1 VKPIYEHKQPGYAI
15 VGLILI
21 PSIFFTL
28 VVGLSGEAGTA
39 ATLLIILIFM
49 LGTAVIFS
57 SLTVKVSTVDVTYHF
72 ALSFFNHVIPMHR
85 ITEVRVVRNKIWY
98 GLGIHFIPG
107 GVVYNVSGLDA
118 VEIRLDDCKLVRLG
132 TDEPEK
138 LAAAIDH
145 VRRRNRSAG

>member
-1 VKPIYEHKQPGYAI
+1 MQPIYEHKQPGYAI

-28 VVGLSGEAGTA
+28 VVSLSGEAGA
-39 ATLLIILIFM
+39 AAPLLIILIFM
-49 LGTAVIFS
+49 LGTAVVFS
-57 SLTVKVSTVDVTYHF
+57 SLTVKVSAVDVTYHF
-72 ALSFFNHVIPMHR
+72 AHSFFKHAIPVQR
-85 ITEVRVVRNKIWY
+85 ITEVRVVRNKIWH

-118 VEIRLDDCKLVRLG
+118 VEIRLDDGKLIRLG

-145 VRRRNRSAG
+145 ARGRNRSAG